1 MNRGVREMAAA
12 LEEIAARAEGIVAWA
27 IAKATP
33 TVAGLAY
40 RVKVEGWRL
49 IDKESAAIFV
59 VKHTSMV
66 DFAVSTYAF
75 QKVVKKQAIVPVKE
89 VFFRNNFLALILKE
103 LWAEPMTRT
112 KDKGYMPQS
121 AERTNSNRRAIEHLR
136 NRGWYAYCPE
146 GTRVK
151 GAVGIIEPEFI
162 HPLIRAERQG
172 AKAYVVGFEY
182 QTPGWLPRLPL
193 WAPLLTK
200 VIVRCEPYEA
210 GGKGVEEVTAEVRA
224 AMARLSG
231 LEGRVAAYSASAA
244 ERTAVVSRRI

>member
-1 MNRGVREMAAA
+1 MAAA
-12 LEEIAARAEGIVAWA
+12 LEEIAAKAEGIIARA

-33 TVAGLAY
+33 TVAGFAY
-40 RVKVEGWRL
+40 RVKVEGGEL
-49 IDKESAAIFV
+49 VDKESAAIFAA
-59 VKHTSMV
+59 KHTSMV
-66 DFAVSTYAF
+66 DFFVSTYVF
-75 QKVVKKQAIVPVKE
+75 RKVLRKQAIVAVKE

-162 HPLIRAERQG
+162 HPLIRAERLG
-172 AKAYVVGFEY
+172 AKAYIVGFEY
-182 QTPGWLPRLPL
+182 QTARWLPRLPL
-193 WAPLLTK
+193 WTPLLTK
-200 VIVRCEPYEA
+200 VIVRCEPYEV
-210 GGKGVEEVTAEVRA
+210 GGKGVEQVTYEIRE

-231 LEGRVAAYSASAA
+231 LEGRVAAHSANTA
-244 ERTAVVSRRI
+244 ERTAAVSRRI